1 MIWWRSMIWTIS
13 SSRLLHGIRGHDV
26 SRPHGVSSSFEF
38 PTYLSASAPPLYGAK
53 SLTTEVDTPMLPL
66 KALAVLALALVAIT
80 PSFALEDNQ
89 CYSSCKGRCVAR
101 YACEGRHPGPNCF
114 TNFNK
119 CRISCWRM
127 CRHLTGFFA
136 QSGLRPCETEAQ
148 RLLEAAP

>member
-1 MIWWRSMIWTIS
+1 M
-13 SSRLLHGIRGHDV
+13 
-26 SRPHGVSSSFEF
+26 
-38 PTYLSASAPPLYGAK
+38 PT
-53 SLTTEVDTPMLPL
+53 LPV

-119 CRISCWRM
+119 YRIMLENVPSLDR
-127 CRHLTGFFA
+127 FFA